1 MLSIGIPKL
10 EGRLDERFN
19 TVLARIERYAPE
31 FNREMLELAYQF
43 ASRIHEGQFRR
54 SGEPFIIHPLEVAF
68 VLAEL
73 EMDETTIAAALLHDT
88 IEDGFLEREDGD
100 VTAVTR
106 DDLAQRF
113 GDEVAGL
120 AEGVTKLGAIHIT
133 SREERQAEN
142 LRKMLLATARD
153 IRVIL
158 IKLADRFHN
167 MRTIRYLPEP
177 DQRRIADETMHIFAP
192 IAHRL
197 GVWKIKWELEDLSL
211 RVLEPEVYRE
221 IQMKVNRT
229 RAEREEV
236 VSTAI
241 DILQTRLGQI
251 GIQSDIVGR
260 PKHFYSI
267 YLKMKSQDVDFNQ
280 ILDLEAVRVIV
291 NTVQECYAVLG
302 EVHNRWL
309 PLPNMFTDYIAKPKP
324 NLYQSLHTK
333 VIGPHGQPLEV
344 QIRTWEMHRTAEV
357 GIAAHWRYKEGAVR
371 DVEFERKVAW
381 LRSLLEM
388 QAEAKTETDW
398 LDALKVNLFKDQ
410 VFVFTPA
417 GDIIDLPA
425 GSTPIDFAYR
435 IHTDLG
441 AKCAGAK
448 VNGRLVPLTYQ
459 FQNGDVAE
467 IIVRANQKPSLD
479 WLNIVGSSHARNK
492 IKAWFRKQNREE
504 NIQRGRQA
512 LEEECRRVGVP
523 AADILRQEKL
533 LEIANKANLVT
544 VDDLYAL
551 IGYGEMTAE
560 GVVHRIREDLPKRS
574 LDELHQL
581 RPPAG
586 ARRAAHSGR
595 RLRHRRRALQAVQV
609 LPAHS
614 GRQYRGL
621 RNARQRRHHPPAG
634 LPQPAPHRRGRR
646 RGQAPDEP
654 GMARYRRRTLPGR
667 PGDHRPRPGGADGRH
682 RRHLLGD
689 EDLHPLG
696 EDGRRSEETPRPP
709 HPAGRNLRRQQP
721 AGDHGAHQRAERH
734 HPDPPQTRGIVRISR
749 SSAGIR
755 LCRVVRRKLP
765 IYSIAVARRSLG

>member
-19 TVLARIERYAPE
+19 TVLTRIERYAPVY
-31 FNREMLELAYQF
+31 NRELLEHAYAF
-43 ASRIHEGQFRR
+43 ASQIHDGQLRR
-54 SGEPFIIHPLEVAF
+54 SGEPYIIHPLEVAHI
-68 VLAEL
+68 LAEL
-73 EMDETTIAAALLHDT
+73 EMDESTIAAALLHDT
-88 IEDGFLEREDGD
+88 IEDGLLERENGEI
-100 VTAVTR
+100 TPITR
-106 DDLAQRF
+106 ADLAQRF
-113 GDEVAGL
+113 GDEVAVL
-120 AEGVTKLGAIHIT
+120 VEGVTKLGTIHIT

-153 IRVIL
+153 IRVIV

-167 MRTIRYLPEP
+167 MRTLRYLAEA

-197 GVWKIKWELEDLSL
+197 GIWKLKWELEDLSL
-211 RVLEPEVYRE
+211 RVLEPEIYRE
-221 IQMKVNRT
+221 IQTKVNRT

-236 VSTAI
+236 VGTAI
-241 DILQTRLGQI
+241 QQLLSRLKQL
-251 GIQSDIVGR
+251 GIEADVVGR

-267 YLKMKSQDVDFNQ
+267 FLKMRNQDVDFNQ
-280 ILDLEAVRVIV
+280 ILDMEAVRVIV
-291 NTVQECYAVLG
+291 NTVQECYAALG
-302 EVHNRWL
+302 EVHSLWL

-344 QIRTWEMHRTAEV
+344 QIRTWDMHRTAEV
-357 GIAAHWRYKEGAVR
+357 GIAAHWRYKEGGGR

-388 QAEAKTETDW
+388 QAEAKSETDW

-425 GSTPIDFAYR
+425 GATPIDFAYR

-479 WLNIVGSSHARNK
+479 WLNIVGSAHARNK

-512 LEEECRRVGVP
+512 LDEECRRLGVT

-533 LEIANKANLVT
+533 LEVANKANLVT

-551 IGYGEMTAE
+551 IGYGELTAE

-574 LDELHQL
+574 MDEL
-581 RPPAG
+581 RTSS
-586 ARRAAHSGR
+586 AHLQEQGELPIQIQASGIDG
-595 RLRHRRRALQAVQV
+595 V
-609 LPAHS
+609 LFKLS
-614 GRQYRGL
+614 KCC
-621 RNARQRRHHPPAG
+621 
-634 LPQPAPHRRGRR
+634 QPI
-646 RGQAPDEP
+646 
-654 GMARYRRRTLPGR
+654 
-667 PGDHRPRPGGADGRH
+667 PGDNIVGYV
-682 RRHLLGD
+682 
-689 EDLHPLG
+689 
-696 EDGRRSEETPRPP
+696 
-709 HPAGRNLRRQQP
+709 
-721 AGDHGAHQRAERH
+721 
-734 HPDPPQTRGIVRISR
+734 TRGKGVTIHRLDCPNVRKTAEDTEEAKRLMNLEWQDTGEGNYQADLEILALDRVGLMADIGAIFSETKTNIRSAKMTVDQKKRLAHLILQVETTGVNNLQEMISR
-749 SSAGIR
+749 INVLSDIIQIHRKRAG
-755 LCRVVRRKLP
+755 
-765 IYSIAVARRSLG
+765 S

>member
-10 EGRLDERFN
+10 EGRLDERFT
-19 TVLARIERYAPE
+19 TVLARIERYNHE
-31 FNREMLELAYQF
+31 LDRELLEHAYDF
-43 ASRIHEGQFRR
+43 ASRIHEGQLRR

-100 VTAVTR
+100 ITPVVR

-113 GDEVAGL
+113 GDEVAVL
-120 AEGVTKLGAIHIT
+120 VEGVTKLGTIHIT

-153 IRVIL
+153 VRVIL

-167 MRTIRYLPEP
+167 MRTLRFLPEP

-211 RVLEPEVYRE
+211 RVLEPEIYRE

-241 DILQTRLGQI
+241 ERLQLRLQQLGLQAEV
-251 GIQSDIVGR
+251 VGR

-267 YLKMKSQDVDFNQ
+267 YQKMKTQDVDFNQ
-280 ILDLEAVRVIV
+280 ILDMEAVRVIV

-302 EVHNRWL
+302 EVHSLWL

-333 VIGPHGQPLEV
+333 VIGPNGQPLEV
-344 QIRTWEMHRTAEV
+344 QIRTWEMHRTSEV
-357 GIAAHWRYKEGAVR
+357 GIAAHWRYKEGVNR

-388 QAEAKTETDW
+388 QAEAKSEADW

-448 VNGRLVPLTYQ
+448 VNGRLVPLTYM

-467 IIVRANQKPSLD
+467 IIVRGNQKPSLD
-479 WLNIVGSSHARNK
+479 WLNIVGSAHARNK

-533 LEIANKANLVT
+533 LEIANKSNLNT

-551 IGYGEMTAE
+551 IGYGELTAE

-574 LDELHQL
+574 IDELRTTSAHLQEQGELPIQIQASGIDGVLFKLSKCCQPIPGDNIVGYVTRGKGVTIHRLDCPNL
-581 RPPAG
+581 RKTAEDPEESKRLMNLEWQDTGEGLYQADIEIIALDRVGLMADIGAIFSETKTYIRSAKMTVDQKKRLAHLILQMDTTGANNLQEMISRINVLSDIIQIHRKRAG
-586 ARRAAHSGR
+586 A
-595 RLRHRRRALQAVQV
+595 
-609 LPAHS
+609 
-614 GRQYRGL
+614 
-621 RNARQRRHHPPAG
+621 
-634 LPQPAPHRRGRR
+634 
-646 RGQAPDEP
+646 
-654 GMARYRRRTLPGR
+654 
-667 PGDHRPRPGGADGRH
+667 
-682 RRHLLGD
+682 
-689 EDLHPLG
+689 
-696 EDGRRSEETPRPP
+696 
-709 HPAGRNLRRQQP
+709 
-721 AGDHGAHQRAERH
+721 
-734 HPDPPQTRGIVRISR
+734 
-749 SSAGIR
+749 
-755 LCRVVRRKLP
+755 
-765 IYSIAVARRSLG
+765 

>member
-19 TVLARIERYAPE
+19 TVLARIERYAHE
-31 FNREMLELAYQF
+31 LDREMLQRAYDF
-43 ASRIHEGQFRR
+43 ASQIHEGQLRR
-54 SGEPFIIHPLEVAF
+54 SGEPFIVHPLEVAF

-88 IEDGFLEREDGD
+88 IEDGFLEREDGEI
-100 VTAVTR
+100 TPVTR

-113 GDEVAGL
+113 GAEVASL
-120 AEGVTKLGAIHIT
+120 AEGVTKLGTIHIT

-153 IRVIL
+153 VRVIL

-167 MRTIRYLPEP
+167 MRTLRHLPEP

-211 RVLEPEVYRE
+211 RVLEPEIYRE

-241 DILQTRLGQI
+241 EQLQSRLQQL
-251 GIQSDIVGR
+251 GIQSDVVGR

-280 ILDLEAVRVIV
+280 ILDMEAIRVIV
-291 NTVQECYAVLG
+291 NTVQECYAALG
-302 EVHNRWL
+302 EVHSRWL

-357 GIAAHWRYKEGAVR
+357 GIAAHWRYKEGATR

-388 QAEAKTETDW
+388 QAEAKSEADW
-398 LDALKVNLFKDQ
+398 LDALKINLFKDQ

-417 GDIIDLPA
+417 GDIIDMPA

-479 WLNIVGSSHARNK
+479 WLNIVGSNHARNK
-492 IKAWFRKQNREE
+492 IKAWLRKQNREE

-512 LEEECRRVGVP
+512 LEEECRRVGVQP
-523 AADILRQEKL
+523 ADILRQEKL

-560 GVVHRIREDLPKRS
+560 GVVHRIREDLPKKS
-574 LDELHQL
+574 LDEL
-581 RPPAG
+581 RTSS
-586 ARRAAHSGR
+586 AHLQEQGELPIQVASSGIDG
-595 RLRHRRRALQAVQV
+595 V
-609 LPAHS
+609 LFKLS
-614 GRQYRGL
+614 KCC
-621 RNARQRRHHPPAG
+621 
-634 LPQPAPHRRGRR
+634 QPI
-646 RGQAPDEP
+646 
-654 GMARYRRRTLPGR
+654 
-667 PGDHRPRPGGADGRH
+667 PGDNIVGYVTRGKGVTIHRMDCP
-682 RRHLLGD
+682 
-689 EDLHPLG
+689 
-696 EDGRRSEETPRPP
+696 
-709 HPAGRNLRRQQP
+709 NLRKTSEDPEESQRLMNLEWQDTGEGLYQADLEIIVLDRMGLMADIGAIFSETKTNIRSAKMTVDQKKRLAHLILKVDTTGVSNLQEIMTRINVLNDIIQIHRKR
-721 AGDHGAHQRAERH
+721 AG
-734 HPDPPQTRGIVRISR
+734 T
-749 SSAGIR
+749 
-755 LCRVVRRKLP
+755 
-765 IYSIAVARRSLG
+765 